1 MKNLFNFLII
11 VLISFSFI
19 SCSRRIPI
27 YNVDSSPIPFDLTKE
42 IVGKSIINAG
52 ILLGWKIKITDS
64 GIISAKIFLR
74 KHVADVEIKYDSQ
87 QYSITYKN
95 SEKLNYKNGKIHKNY
110 NSCIQNLDRGIQRQ
124 LLLSSNQ

>member
-52 ILLGWKIKITDS
+52 ILLGWKMKRTDP

-74 KHVADVEIKYDSQ
+74 KHVAEVEIKYDRK

-110 NSCIQNLDRGIQRQ
+110 NSWIQNLDRGVQRQ